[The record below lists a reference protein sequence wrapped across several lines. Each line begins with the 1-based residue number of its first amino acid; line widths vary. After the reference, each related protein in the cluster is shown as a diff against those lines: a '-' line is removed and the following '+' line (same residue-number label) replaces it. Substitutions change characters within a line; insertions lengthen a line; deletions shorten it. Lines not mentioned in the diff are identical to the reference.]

1 MQNYA
6 ASLSSS
12 PDCSGIVQH
21 VYTHPDLSA
30 VLSKIKPEAIQED
43 IRQEMAI
50 SLLEQPCDKIS
61 RLFSQNNLLR
71 YAIRIC
77 FNMAVGN
84 GTAQHQYSTTYTR
97 KQLARALKFMYDTR
111 PLPAVPT
118 EIGHKAAE
126 LLNAKNKDKYD
137 YHEQQIFWKYAELGT
152 CRKVAQY
159 FGIPKSHVQMVV
171 KKVREE
177 LKNRLNDE
185 EMRHSD
191 LFLFT
196 NGFIPETKNHPSTLE
211 QQENDD

>member
-118 EIGHKAAE
+118 EVGHKAAE

-159 FGIPKSHVQMVV
+159 FGIPRSHVDMVV

-177 LKNRLNDE
+177 LKTGLND
-185 EMRHSD
+185 D
-191 LFLFT
+191 
-196 NGFIPETKNHPSTLE
+196 
-211 QQENDD
+211 

>member
-6 ASLSSS
+6 ASSSS
-12 PDCSGIVQH
+12 TPDCSGIVQQ
-21 VYTHPDLSA
+21 VYTHPQLIKA
-30 VLSKIKPEAIQED
+30 LAMIKPVSIQED
-43 IRQEMAI
+43 IRQEVAV
-50 SLLEQPCDKIS
+50 SLLEKPCDKIS
-61 RLFSQNNLLR
+61 DLFSQNKLLH

-84 GTAQHQYSTTYTR
+84 STAQHPYSTSYTR
-97 KQLARALKFMYDTR
+97 KQLVQAFKYLYDTR
-111 PLPAVPT
+111 PLPTVPT

-126 LLNAKNKDKYD
+126 LLSAKNRDKYD